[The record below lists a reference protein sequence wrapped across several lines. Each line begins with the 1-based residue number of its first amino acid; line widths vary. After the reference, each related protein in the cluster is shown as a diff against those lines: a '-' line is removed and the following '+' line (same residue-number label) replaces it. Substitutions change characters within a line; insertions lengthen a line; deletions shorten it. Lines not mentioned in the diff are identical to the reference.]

1 MTAVVEN
8 IIEPEKLS
16 IPSSLIYEEMDGIP
30 VYYRGYRDVL
40 SGKKTLEEIMS
51 CSSLQA
57 VLVSLINYFLGTQI
71 DRKKY
76 IIATNESGLHLAKGN
91 NLAND
96 IAIFEKENLK
106 LDNHFFKI
114 APKIVVEVD
123 IKAEVEEYPA
133 READYIFE
141 KSQKLIEFGVEKVI
155 WVTTQSHKI
164 FIATPSDT
172 WIVMDWNKDI
182 EVMDGVIMN
191 VKKILDEEEISY

>member
-1 MTAVVEN
+1 LCKEKTMTAVVEN

-16 IPSSLIYEEMDGIP
+16 IPSSLIYEEMDGNP

-40 SGKKTLEEIMS
+40 SG
-51 CSSLQA
+51 
-57 VLVSLINYFLGTQI
+57 INYFLGSQI
-71 DRKKY
+71 NRKKY

-106 LDNHFFKI
+106 LDNHFFKV

-155 WVTTQSHKI
+155 WITTQSHKI

-172 WIVMDWNKDI
+172 WLVFDWAKDV
-182 EVMDGVIMN
+182 EVMEGVIMN
-191 VKKILDEEEISY
+191 VKKILDEEEIAY

>member
-1 MTAVVEN
+1 MVTVLEN
-8 IIEPEKLS
+8 IIEPENIT
-16 IPSSLIYEEMDGIP
+16 IPTSLIYEEMDGNP

-57 VLVSLINYFLGTQI
+57 VLVSLINYFLGSQI
-71 DRKKY
+71 NRKKY
-76 IIATNESGLHLAKGN
+76 IIATNESGLHLSKGN

-96 IAIFEKENLK
+96 LAIFEKENLK

-114 APKIVVEVD
+114 APKVVVEVD

-155 WVTTQSHKI
+155 WVTTQSHKV

-172 WIVMDWNKDI
+172 WLVFDWAKDF
-182 EVMDGVIMN
+182 EVMDGIILN
-191 VKKILDEEEISY
+191 VKKLLDEEEILY

>member
-8 IIEPEKLS
+8 IIDPSKTP
-16 IPSSLIYEEMDGIP
+16 IPASLIYEEMDGVP

-40 SGKKTLEEIMS
+40 SGKKTLAEIMS
-51 CSSLQA
+51 CNSFQA
-57 VLVSLINYFLGTQI
+57 VLVSLINYFLGSQI

-96 IAIFEKENLK
+96 VAIFEKENLK

-123 IKAEVEEYPA
+123 IKAEVEEYPT

-164 FIATPSDT
+164 LIATPSDT
-172 WIVMDWNKDI
+172 WLVMDWNKDI
-182 EVMDGVIMN
+182 EVMEGVIMN
-191 VKKILDEEEISY
+191 IKKILDEEQISY